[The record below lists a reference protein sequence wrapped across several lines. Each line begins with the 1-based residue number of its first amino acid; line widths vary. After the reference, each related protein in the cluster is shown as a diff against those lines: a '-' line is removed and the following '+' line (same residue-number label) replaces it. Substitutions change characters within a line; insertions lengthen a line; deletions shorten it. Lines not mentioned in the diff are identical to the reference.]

1 MTEAFTVKTGATYA
15 VMDIALG
22 TARHES
28 FAITCSGPHP
38 RGRVYSRHFLSICN
52 ISFRTPISELRA
64 GTCGAK
70 THDDE
75 DWRVRVTEVS
85 PGADLL
91 EVRGLALTSYR
102 TELFHPAPSPEP
114 PLVMPDVWR
123 QFYDL

>member
-1 MTEAFTVKTGATYA
+1 MTEAFTDKTGATYA

-38 RGRVYSRHFLSICN
+38 RGRVYSRYFLFICN
-52 ISFRTPISELRA
+52 ISFRTPMSELRA
-64 GTCGAK
+64 GTCGAM
-70 THDDE
+70 THGDE
-75 DWRVRVTEVS
+75 VFRVRVTEVS
-85 PGADLL
+85 PGTDLL

-102 TELFHPAPSPEP
+102 SESLHSAPSPEP